1 MPDEATEGGRYSPRF
16 IDEISDEIDVLEDKK
31 APLFS
36 KYYFFYYYFFWLIFC
51 RLGKLVKK
59 KFYFI
64 FITERNRLKKLF
76 IPFLIIL
83 KLFKL
88 KLLLFLPLILGLAS
102 FKKLLGF
109 AALVIPGVIGYFKLC
124 RPQQQNFG
132 NYNANAIHPQYSAQG
147 IGSAN
152 YHQHYVEP
160 SGNYFKQGQGH
171 SSSYADPYS
180 QYYRDANVETAH
192 NENSAGGGGGG
203 VRFGDDN
210 SGQSLAYQG
219 YSEYRNKKVE

>member
-1 MPDEATEGGRYSPRF
+1 M
-16 IDEISDEIDVLEDKK
+16 I
-31 APLFS
+31 
-36 KYYFFYYYFFWLIFC
+36 FYRLNKLIIF
-51 RLGKLVKK
+51 
-59 KFYFI
+59 

-147 IGSAN
+147 MGSAN

-160 SGNYFKQGQGH
+160 SGNYFKQGH

-192 NENSAGGGGGG
+192 NENLAGGGG